1 MARARRSISLRS
13 LETCSDT
20 RTHSR
25 PRQAWSAAGL
35 LLGLL
40 SMWIAAD
47 ATRLSWQPQ
56 AHHLESLFWAVFFT
70 SVVLPSMLVA
80 WTEREI

>member
-1 MARARRSISLRS
+1 
-13 LETCSDT
+13 
-20 RTHSR
+20 
-25 PRQAWSAAGL
+25 
-35 LLGLL
+35 
-40 SMWIAAD
+40 MWIAAD